1 MLIYFCKNRR
11 IDRVCASD
19 TIMKHIHRDTAMREF
34 HISRQAR
41 DRYHFDRILFAISGN
56 VIFADFRAA
65 LVFAQKMNA
74 SRDLARFPEQAVKA
88 GQINAMGLIDE
99 ILHYVVARYRDQ
111 KNTDVMSQALA
122 WLDSKMGEAEVDKV
136 LQKFTDAFPPIAV
149 YRREI
154 TVAEYLA
161 GDTAGVPHRQIA
173 LEELL
178 MLWLA
183 NVNPAFSS
191 YLELFDDVE
200 LEHET
205 PYLTVLTELH
215 AFFETQPPF
224 GPENQN
230 LVDMLRSP
238 SIAVPHSLSGQL
250 EYIRKHWGS
259 FLGAYLYRL
268 LSSLDFI
275 KEEEKPIFFG
285 PGPSVV
291 PEYDTGLHEPERF
304 SPDKDWMPQVVLL
317 AKNAHVWLDQLSRK
331 YQRPITC
338 LDHIPDEELD
348 TISRQGFTG
357 LWLIG
362 LWERSTA
369 SQRIKQMCGNPE
381 AVASAYSLRTYDIA
395 QDLGGPEG
403 LANLKE
409 RAWRRGIRLASD
421 MVPNHMGIDSQWV
434 IEHPDWFI
442 SLDYCPFPA
451 YTFNGPNLSGD
462 DRVGILL
469 EDHYYN
475 RTDAAV
481 VFKRVD
487 FWTGNEKYIYHG
499 NDGTSMPWNDTA
511 QLNFLHPEVREAVI
525 QTIINVARQVPI
537 IRFDAAMTLT
547 KRHYQRLW
555 FPEPGSGGAIPS
567 RTEHGLT
574 RQQLNDAM
582 PNEFWREVVDRV
594 AQEAPDT
601 LLLAEAFWLMEGY
614 FVRTLGMHRVYNS
627 AFMNMLRDEDNA
639 KYRWVMKNTLEFD
652 PQILKRFVNFM
663 NNPDE
668 HTAVEQFGKGDK
680 YFGICAMMVTLPGL
694 PMFGHGQ
701 IEGFAEKYG
710 MEYRRAYWD
719 ESPDRD
725 LVERHEREIFP
736 LLHRRRLF
744 AEVEHFVLYD
754 FWTPEGYVNE
764 DVFAYSNRLG
774 DERTLIVY
782 HNKFAE
788 IRGWIRTAV
797 GTAVKDPD
805 GSKRIEHRTLGEA
818 LALHQDERYFT
829 IFRDNRSGL
838 EYIRRSDELCG
849 RGLYVELTAYSCH
862 VFMDFRE
869 VYDNEWRHYEH
880 ITAYL
885 NGRGVPSV
893 EEALQEI
900 LLQPIHRPFIELV
913 NADLFRRL
921 MKKRVI
927 KAGAAPNKKLLE
939 EVEGKARALLR
950 AIKVFTGG
958 GGEEWAVA
966 REIRER
972 LNTALRLSVLMDG
985 EVGVY
990 LRSGLDDDP
999 AIWGTLYGWL
1009 FVHNLGKMAAVSGFE
1024 EVSRSWLDEWQLGRI
1039 LSGAL
1044 LNLGL
1049 DQGAAD
1055 YAVILVKVL
1064 TAHQVWLESGGRD
1077 RIYAMLTSLF
1087 QDIDVQSAL
1096 LVNRHQEILW
1106 FNKEAFEQLLWWMFV
1121 ITTITYR
1128 ATSTKQAST
1137 EILNYWEIIRA
1148 LQQVSETS
1156 GYQVE
1161 KLLEGARDLQEEV
1174 SP

>member
-1 MLIYFCKNRR
+1 MVR
-11 IDRVCASD
+11 
-19 TIMKHIHRDTAMREF
+19 HIHRDTAVREF
-34 HISRQAR
+34 HISRKAR
-41 DRYHFDRILFAISGN
+41 DRYQFDQTFFSIQGN
-56 VIFADFRAA
+56 VIFANFRAT
-65 LVFAQKMNA
+65 LIFAQKMNA
-74 SRDLARFPEQAVKA
+74 NRDLVRFPEQAVKA

-111 KNTDVMSQALA
+111 KNPDVMAQALA
-122 WLDSKMGEAEVDKV
+122 WLDSKVGKAEVDTA
-136 LQKFTDAFPPIAV
+136 LQKFTDAFPPVAV

-161 GDTAGVPHRQIA
+161 GDTTGVPHRQIA

-178 MLWLA
+178 MLWFA
-183 NVNPAFSS
+183 NMNPAFTS

-200 LEHET
+200 LEQET
-205 PYLTVLTELH
+205 TYLTLLTELH
-215 AFFETQPPF
+215 TFFETQPSF
-224 GPENQN
+224 GPDNQN
-230 LVDMLRSP
+230 VVDMLRSP
-238 SIAVPHSLSGQL
+238 SIAAPHSLSGQL
-250 EYIRKHWGS
+250 EYSLIHWGPL
-259 FLGAYLYRL
+259 LGTYLYRL

-285 PGPSVV
+285 PGPSLVLD
-291 PEYDTGLHEPERF
+291 YDRGLYEPELF
-304 SPDKDWMPQVVLL
+304 SPDKDWMPTVVLL
-317 AKNAHVWLDQLSRK
+317 AKNTHVWLDQLSRR
-331 YQRPITC
+331 YQRSITR

-348 TISRQGFTG
+348 TLAKQGFTG

-362 LWERSTA
+362 LWERSAA

-381 AVASAYSLRTYDIA
+381 AVASAYSLREYEIA

-403 LANLKE
+403 LASLRE

-421 MVPNHMGIDSQWV
+421 MVPNHIGIDSTWV

-442 SLDYCPFPA
+442 SLDYSPFPA

-462 DRVGILL
+462 DRVGIFL

-481 VFKRVD
+481 AFKRVD
-487 FWTGNEKYIYHG
+487 SWTGDEKFIYHG

-511 QLNFLHPEVREAVI
+511 QLNFLNPEVREAVI
-525 QTIINVARQVPI
+525 QTIIHVARQAPI

-567 RTEHGLT
+567 RAEHGLT
-574 RQQLNDAM
+574 HQQFNDAM
-582 PNEFWREVVDRV
+582 PDEFWREVVDRV
-594 AQEAPDT
+594 AQEVPDT

-627 AFMNMLRDEDNA
+627 AFMNMLRNEDNT

-652 PQILKRFVNFM
+652 PEILKRFVNFM

-668 HTAVEQFGKGDK
+668 HTAVDQFGKGDK
-680 YFGICAMMVTLPGL
+680 YFGICTMMVTLPGL

-719 ESPDRD
+719 EHPDHD
-725 LVERHEREIFP
+725 LVERHKREIFP
-736 LLHRRRLF
+736 LLHRRHLF

-764 DVFAYSNRLG
+764 DVFAYSNCSG
-774 DERTLIVY
+774 NERTLIVY

-788 IRGWIRTAV
+788 VRGWIRASV
-797 GTAVKDPD
+797 GAAVKDPD
-805 GSKRIEHRTLGEA
+805 GSKRIVQRTLSEA
-818 LALHQDERYFT
+818 LALHQDERHFT

-838 EYIRRSDELCG
+838 EYIRCSNELCE
-849 RGLYVELTAYSCH
+849 RGLYVELAAYTCH

-869 VYDNEWRHYEH
+869 VYDNEWHHYEH
-880 ITAYL
+880 ITTYL

-893 EEALQEI
+893 EAALQEI
-900 LLQPIHRPFIELV
+900 LLQPVHRPFIELV

-921 MKKRVI
+921 MKKRVTSV
-927 KAGAAPNKKLLE
+927 GATPAKTLLE
-939 EVEGKARALLR
+939 EVEGKARALLH
-950 AIKVFTGG
+950 AIKAFTGG
-958 GGEEWAVA
+958 QGDEAAVA
-966 REIRER
+966 REIRDR
-972 LNTALRLSVLMDG
+972 LKAALRLPVLMDG
-985 EVGVY
+985 EVGAY
-990 LRSGLDDDP
+990 LRSGLDDDL
-999 AIWGTLYGWL
+999 AAWGTLFGWL
-1009 FVHNLGKMAAVSGFE
+1009 FVHDLGKVAAETGFE
-1024 EVSRSWLDEWQLGRI
+1024 EVSRSWLDEWQLARI
-1039 LSGAL
+1039 LAGVL
-1044 LNLGL
+1044 MDCGL
-1049 DQGAAD
+1049 DEQSAD
-1055 YAVILVKVL
+1055 YAVTLVKLL
-1064 TAHQVWLESGGRD
+1064 TEHQCWLERGGTD
-1077 RIYAMLTSLF
+1077 RIYAMLSSLF
-1087 QDIDVQSAL
+1087 QDINVQRAL

-1121 ITTITYR
+1121 TTAIAYCARLTKR
-1128 ATSTKQAST
+1128 ATAEVLSC
-1137 EILNYWEIIRA
+1137 WEMIRT
-1148 LQQVSETS
+1148 LQQVSEAS

-1161 KLLEGARDLQEEV
+1161 KLLEEV
-1174 SP
+1174 REQQGGGSR